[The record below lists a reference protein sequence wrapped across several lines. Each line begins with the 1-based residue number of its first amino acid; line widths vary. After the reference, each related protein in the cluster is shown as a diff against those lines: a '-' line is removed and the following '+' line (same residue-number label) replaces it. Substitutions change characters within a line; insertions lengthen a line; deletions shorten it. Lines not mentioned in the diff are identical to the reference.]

1 MSKVLGIIPARMG
14 STRFPGK
21 PLINIHGKPMIQ
33 WVWERC
39 QQSKKV
45 HYWIIA
51 TDHIDIYNMV
61 QSFGGNAMMTSE
73 MHKSGTDRCIE
84 VLDHQIDNFTH
95 VINVQG
101 DEPLISPEQIDSL
114 TDTLLKSQAP
124 IATLIK
130 KNHHFQDFQNP
141 NRVKVVINNMGE
153 ALYFSRSSI
162 PYHSDENAF
171 QFFWKH
177 IGMYAFTKHA
187 LLIIKT
193 LSPSSLEISESLEQ
207 LRWLEQ
213 GLKIQTIET
222 QLETPSI
229 DTPQDLDYIL
239 EKFTTEF

>member
-1 MSKVLGIIPARMG
+1 
-14 STRFPGK
+14 
-21 PLINIHGKPMIQ
+21 
-33 WVWERC
+33 
-39 QQSKKV
+39 
-45 HYWIIA
+45 
-51 TDHIDIYNMV
+51 
-61 QSFGGNAMMTSE
+61 
-73 MHKSGTDRCIE
+73 
-84 VLDHQIDNFTH
+84 
-95 VINVQG
+95 
-101 DEPLISPEQIDSL
+101 
-114 TDTLLKSQAP
+114 
-124 IATLIK
+124 
-130 KNHHFQDFQNP
+130 
-141 NRVKVVINNMGE
+141 MGE